1 MLSTKC
7 RVIIP
12 ALNEEDAIAKVI
24 QDIPKDIVEEV
35 IVVDNGSND
44 KTVEFAE
51 RAGATVLTESLRG
64 YGAAC
69 LKGIKYVKENYP
81 DTPII
86 VFLDADYSDH
96 PEELP
101 QVIAPI
107 LQDDVD
113 MVIGS
118 RALGESEK
126 GSLTPVQAFGN
137 WLSAVLL
144 RIIYRAHFTD
154 LGPFRAIKLDKLLE
168 LNMQDKNYGWTVEMQ
183 VKAAKKKLKFTEVP
197 VKYRNRIG
205 TSKVS
210 GTVKGSIL
218 AGYKILLTIF
228 KNV

>member
-1 MLSTKC
+1 MAIDSC

-24 QDIPKDIVEEV
+24 QDIPNEV
-35 IVVDNGSND
+35 VKEIIVVDNGSKD
-44 KTVEFAE
+44 KTIEVA
-51 RAGATVLTESLRG
+51 RNAGATVLTEPLRG

-69 LKGIKYVKENYP
+69 LRGIKYVKENIP
-81 DTPII
+81 DTGII

-107 LQDDVD
+107 LEDNMD

-126 GSLTPVQAFGN
+126 GSLTTVQAFGN
-137 WLSAVLL
+137 WLSALLL
-144 RIIYRAHFTD
+144 RLIYRAHFTD
-154 LGPFRAIKLDKLLE
+154 LGPFRAIKFDKLLE

-183 VKAAKKKLKFTEVP
+183 VKAAKKKLNFTEVP

-218 AGYKILLTIF
+218 AGYKILYTIF